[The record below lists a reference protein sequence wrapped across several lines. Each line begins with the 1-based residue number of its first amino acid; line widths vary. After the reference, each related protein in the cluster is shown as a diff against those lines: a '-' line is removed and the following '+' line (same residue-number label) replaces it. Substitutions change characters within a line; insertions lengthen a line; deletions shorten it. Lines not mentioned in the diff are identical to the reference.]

1 MIVKR
6 FRDWKIQTKLIAVTL
21 FLVLLPLTFVAAITT
36 NRFSHAMQTASE
48 EDLAHIVENILA
60 MCKIQQELESVNE
73 KLLSGLILAK
83 DRLQPHGAE
92 ILAIPEQMVR
102 FETVDRNGNEDG
114 HTVTLPAWKSGE
126 TLLSRDTGFVD
137 SIRELVGANCSLY
150 QSTGSGELLD
160 ISTTITGKEGSRA
173 IGSIIPSESK
183 VAESVLAGKTTQ
195 GRIFMAGEWHT
206 GVFSPVLGSDGS
218 VIGALSVSVK
228 EQMTYSLR
236 EEIRRIRVG
245 DTGYAYI
252 IDSEGFLKV
261 HPAKEGENILHSRD
275 SKGFEYIS
283 ALIAKAVKLKDGEVG
298 TTRYTWLNPELG
310 EKRPRQ
316 KIVKFAYFK
325 PWDWIITAGSY
336 ENEIYKA
343 PNEMKRFIVMVVFG
357 SVWLVLALIIA
368 FSKLLTGPIR
378 ELTEVT
384 RKMSER
390 NMPQRIVVR
399 TGDEIGFLGNSFN
412 RMIEQIQNY
421 TSNLEQIVG
430 TRTRQL
436 TVSEE
441 KYRDLSLFLNSVLDS
456 STVYGI
462 IAIDCNGK
470 IIEFN
475 RGAEN
480 LLGWKKEEV
489 LNKESITVTLPA
501 DDREKSVQVQNHLFE
516 RPRTEGI
523 SELEMVRLKKNGER
537 FSTHS
542 TITAI
547 KEPAGRVTGFVEI
560 LHDLTIR
567 RSLETELRQTKEFL
581 ENIMESC
588 VDGIVTTDLK
598 GKITYMNRSMEIILC
613 CHRKDALGKHISGFY
628 VGGIDEAREIMK
640 FLLENERAE
649 NYAMEVKAT
658 TGQIQTIVNTIF
670 LLRNEAGVIIG
681 TAGLFKDVTYLHKLE
696 ADLMEA
702 QANLVETSKMRA
714 LGELVAGV
722 AHEVNNPLMAS
733 QTILYVLMKNLGGD
747 SENLNRLE
755 LIRKCNNRIE
765 RIVDHLKE
773 FSRQTK
779 PEFQPID
786 INQPVENALLI
797 TAQQLLDHGILI
809 VRNLDPYLPKIIGDS
824 NQIEQVFLNLF
835 SNAKDAMDMKEGG
848 KKELRIS
855 SYETEEQGSPFVV
868 VSVADSGIGIPDENL
883 TKILEPFFTSKPVG
897 KGTGLGLS
905 LCFGIVEAHGGR
917 LEFKSE
923 FGAGTE
929 VKVII
934 PSKLN

>member
-1 MIVKR
+1 MTIKR

-21 FLVLLPLTFVAAITT
+21 FLVLFPLVSVAAIATS
-36 NRFSHAMQTASE
+36 RVSQAMRAASE
-48 EDLAHIVENILA
+48 QDLAHIVENIYA
-60 MCKIQQELESVNE
+60 MCKIQQEMETLNE
-73 KLLSGLILAK
+73 KLLSDLILAR

-92 ILAIPEQMVR
+92 TRLVPGQMMR
-102 FETVDRNGNEDG
+102 FKSLDQPGSEES
-114 HTVTLPAWKSGE
+114 HTVVLPAWWNGE

-137 SIRELVGANCSLY
+137 SIQGFAGDDCSLY
-150 QSTGSGELLD
+150 QKTESGDLLN
-160 ISTTITGKEGSRA
+160 ISTTIKGKDGSRL
-173 IGSIIPSESK
+173 IGSIIPSGSEAAK
-183 VAESVLAGKTTQ
+183 SVLAGKTTEA
-195 GRIFMAGEWHT
+195 RILLAGEWYI
-206 GVFSPVLGSDGS
+206 GIFSPVLESNGS
-218 VIGALSVSVK
+218 VAGAIAVSVK
-228 EQMTYSLR
+228 EQMIHSFR
-236 EEIRRIRVG
+236 EEIKRIQVG
-245 DTGYAYI
+245 DTGYSYI
-252 IDSEGFLKV
+252 IDSKGDLKV
-261 HPAKEGENILHSRD
+261 HPAKEGENILHAED
-275 SKGFEYIS
+275 SKGFEYIR
-283 ALIAKAVKLKDGEVG
+283 ALIADAVKLKEGEVG
-298 TTRYTWLNPELG
+298 TSRYSWLNPELG
-310 EKRPRQ
+310 ETRPRQ

-325 PWDWIITAGSY
+325 PWDWIVAAGSY

-343 PNEMKRFIVMVVFG
+343 PKEIDRFIAMVVFL
-357 SVWLVLALIIA
+357 SVGLVFVLIIA

-384 RKMSER
+384 MRVSER
-390 NMPQRIVVR
+390 DLPQRIVVR
-399 TGDEIGFLGNSFN
+399 TGDEIGLLGNSFN
-412 RMIEQIQNY
+412 RMIEMIRNY

-430 TRTRQL
+430 TRTQQL
-436 TVSEE
+436 RISEK

-456 STVYGI
+456 ATAYGI
-462 IAIDCNGK
+462 IAIDCDGK

-480 LLGWKKEEV
+480 LFGWKKEEV
-489 LNKESITVTLPA
+489 LNKESIRITLPPE
-501 DDREKSVQVQNHLFE
+501 DLENSVQNHVYG
-516 RPRTEGI
+516 RTRTNGV
-523 SELEMVRLKKNGER
+523 SEMELMRLKKDGDC
-537 FSTHS
+537 FPAHS

-547 KEPAGRVTGFVEI
+547 KDPTGTATGFVEV

-567 RSLETELRQTKEFL
+567 RSLERELRETKEFL

-598 GKITYMNRSMEIILC
+598 GKVTYMNRSMERIVSWE
-613 CHRKDALGKHISGFY
+613 RKNALGKHVSRIY
-628 VGGIDEAREIMK
+628 VGGIDEARKIMK
-640 FLLENERAE
+640 LLLQNARTE
-649 NYAMEVKAT
+649 NYAMEIKAT
-658 TGQIQTIVNTIF
+658 TGQIKTILNTIF
-670 LLRNEAGVIIG
+670 LVRNEAGQNIG
-681 TAGLFKDVTYLHKLE
+681 TAGLFKDITHQKKLE
-696 ADLMEA
+696 DDLKEA

-733 QTILYVLMKNLGGD
+733 QTILHVLMKNLRGD
-747 SENLNRLE
+747 NENLNRLE

-797 TAQQLLDHGILI
+797 TAQQLLDHGIFI
-809 VRNLDPYLPKIIGDS
+809 TRKLDPNLPKIIGDS

-848 KKELRIS
+848 SKELKIS
-855 SYETEEQGSPFVV
+855 SYQTEEQGEPCVV
-868 VSVADSGIGIPDENL
+868 VSVEDSGIGVPEENL

-923 FGAGTE
+923 YGNGTE

-934 PSKLN
+934 PSRPIEE